1 MAPTALAHKKITI
14 RKTKVIMINKSPLV
28 TSVHTEGSQE
38 LITLP
43 VCLGILMRMAHY
55 FKGRSFFCSQA
66 GSTLPLALSFKP
78 SEIRTFNFLPLTAFE
93 NWPLHSMGFSR
104 KVSSDSAEP
113 RTWGLL
119 GQG

>member
-1 MAPTALAHKKITI
+1 MAPTALAHKKIAI
-14 RKTKVIMINKSPLV
+14 RKMINKIPLV

-38 LITLP
+38 LVTLA
-43 VCLGILMRMAHY
+43 VCLGILMRMTHY
-55 FKGRSFFCSQA
+55 FKGRSFFCSHA
-66 GSTLPLALSFKP
+66 GSAVPLALSFKP
-78 SEIRTFNFLPLTAFE
+78 SEIHTFNFLPLTAFE

-113 RTWGLL
+113 HTRGLL